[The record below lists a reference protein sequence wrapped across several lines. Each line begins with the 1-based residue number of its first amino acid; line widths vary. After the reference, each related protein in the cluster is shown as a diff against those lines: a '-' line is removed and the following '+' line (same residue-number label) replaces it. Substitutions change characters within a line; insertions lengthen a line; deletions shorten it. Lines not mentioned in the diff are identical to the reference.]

1 MQRVNNYGSVL
12 QAYALKKIIEEFGH
26 QVEFIDIKRGEN
38 ETLNIQCDNLT
49 LDKKMIKIG

>member
-49 LDKKMIKIG
+49 LDKKR